1 MMLTWRGQPGLPAT
15 GPGRENELE
24 SEVRMAT
31 AEECRKALEGLTAR
45 ISEMDPAQRAANL
58 EDRTLSCEIPDLGVT
73 FVTRLGPDGADPVRE
88 AGEGD
93 KPAQVRF
100 IANSDVVVSISDDPG
115 SFARAWV
122 TGRLKVQGNVFDL
135 LRLRKLM

>member
-1 MMLTWRGQPGLPAT
+1 
-15 GPGRENELE
+15 
-24 SEVRMAT
+24 MAT

-45 ISEMDPAQRAANL
+45 ISGMSSEDRAAFL
-58 EDRTLSCEIPDLGVT
+58 ADRTLSCEIPDLGVT

-88 AGEGD
+88 AAAGEGA
-93 KPAQVRF
+93 AQVRF
-100 IANSDVVVSISDDPG
+100 VANSDVVVSIADDPG
-115 SFARAWV
+115 SFARAWL